1 MTLPPDFSQRE
12 VLHNEIHARPPVR
25 LQSPEQVAY
34 VALIVSPEERAR
46 EPEAIAALAQHAQV
60 PVPETAA
67 GHFIA
72 DFGAFRLKWE
82 RHTEFTAYTFYR
94 RSEAEDDGP
103 LAHVPAEWVAAMPG
117 RTIVA
122 ARVSLVRGEADPDAL
137 AARFGTDMLIGSTVT
152 ERAASAFTDFC
163 IGPDGYSRFVMI
175 DDHFGP
181 YQGGRIVQ
189 RLLEIETYRMMA
201 LLAFPLAREVG
212 PKLTASEERLARVT
226 ERMSGGERADDAA
239 LLDELMAVAA
249 EVERSVSASKFRF
262 TAAQAYFDLVRQRV
276 AELREGRIGTL
287 QTIGDFMERR
297 LAPAMNTCLAMS
309 RRQDELSARIARTS
323 QLLRTR
329 VEIAHERQNQELL
342 VSMNRR
348 VRLQLRLQQTV
359 EGLSVAAI
367 TYYVVGLLDRLAN
380 GARAAG
386 LHVNPEI
393 TAGIAIPIVAFGV
406 WVAVRRVRRAL
417 AKDQ

>member
-1 MTLPPDFSQRE
+1 
-12 VLHNEIHARPPVR
+12 
-25 LQSPEQVAY
+25 
-34 VALIVSPEERAR
+34 
-46 EPEAIAALAQHAQV
+46 
-60 PVPETAA
+60 
-67 GHFIA
+67 
-72 DFGAFRLKWE
+72 
-82 RHTEFTAYTFYR
+82 
-94 RSEAEDDGP
+94 
-103 LAHVPAEWVAAMPG
+103 
-117 RTIVA
+117 
-122 ARVSLVRGEADPDAL
+122 
-137 AARFGTDMLIGSTVT
+137 
-152 ERAASAFTDFC
+152 
-163 IGPDGYSRFVMI
+163 
-175 DDHFGP
+175 
-181 YQGGRIVQ
+181 
-189 RLLEIETYRMMA
+189 
-201 LLAFPLAREVG
+201 
-212 PKLTASEERLARVT
+212 
-226 ERMSGGERADDAA
+226 MSGGERADDAA

-329 VEIAHERQNQELL
+329 VEIVHERQNQELL
-342 VSMNRR
+342 ASMNRR

-406 WVAVRRVRRAL
+406 WIAVRRVRRAL
-417 AKDQ
+417 EKDQ